1 MRRLLFF
8 LLALTGA
15 FSISFPSAATPT
27 PDDGLA
33 DDPLTA
39 WIQRNGGGN
48 GTDNG
53 QKTGQVQNNGS
64 IANLELIG
72 HNDIGGPGLHPHI
85 LPPKG
90 IPDNRPWGLR
100 SPKLP

>member
-39 WIQRNGGGN
+39 WIQRNGGGT
-48 GTDNG
+48 GTDSG

-64 IANLELIG
+64 IANLELVG
-72 HNDIGGPGLHPHI
+72 HNDIGG
-85 LPPKG
+85 
-90 IPDNRPWGLR
+90 
-100 SPKLP
+100 